1 MPQKPHVL
9 DYEPVLRTGSGID
22 SVDAHAEEWFDPP
35 ELSPDQ
41 EQPLLPEQKA
51 ETVEP
56 AKPYQQVKTWKT
68 LHQKAHSVSYFGL
81 VLFTIILY
89 YRPYE
94 LSTSLVWMQSSAFVV
109 AVFTLLFYIPT
120 QLGLHGN
127 LTVRPREINL
137 ILLFLLAAVL
147 SLPLAIEQTW
157 AWNTFQTFLKVVL
170 MFIVMVNVVLTRK
183 RLRALI
189 LLALFTSCILSASAV
204 NDYRLGK
211 LALGNERIQG
221 LIGNLF
227 DNPNDLALHLVTMIP
242 LAIAFLM
249 VSRSGIKK
257 LIFAGAAVLMVAGVV
272 ATFSRGGFI
281 GTIVIFGMLAWRLS
295 KRNKLLIATCLPV
308 ALILFMI
315 FAPGGY
321 RTRLGTTADD
331 SAGARYDELK
341 RSIFVAL
348 HHPILG
354 VGMNNYVNYSNLNH
368 ATHNA
373 YTQVAS
379 ELGIP
384 AMVIYIMFLIAPLK
398 RLRRIERETISNRE
412 KSEFY
417 YFAIGLEV
425 SLIGY
430 MTASFF
436 LSVAYLWYL
445 YYLVAYTIC
454 LARLYEWSLQGKP
467 AQLAASTVLKTNAV
481 RSSKSNSIEVKSFS

>member
-1 MPQKPHVL
+1 MPQKPHVS
-9 DYEPVLRTGSGID
+9 DYEPVTRTGAASSD
-22 SVDAHAEEWFDPP
+22 NWFDSP
-35 ELSPDQ
+35 EPGGQ
-41 EQPLLPEQKA
+41 EHPIISGPS
-51 ETVEP
+51 P
-56 AKPYQQVKTWKT
+56 AKADPQPSTKPREIWKAVG
-68 LHQKAHSVSYFGL
+68 KRAHGVSYFGL

-94 LSTSLVWMQSSAFVV
+94 LTTSLAWMQSSAFVV
-109 AVFTLLFYIPT
+109 AIFTLLFYIPT

-137 ILLFLLAAVL
+137 ILLFLLAAIL
-147 SLPLAIEQTW
+147 SLPLALDRTL
-157 AWNTFQTFLKVVL
+157 AWNTFQTFIKVVL

-183 RLRALI
+183 RLRGLI
-189 LLALFTSCILSASAV
+189 HLALFTSCILSASAV

-242 LAIAFLM
+242 LAIALLM
-249 VSRSGIKK
+249 ASRSGFKK
-257 LIFAGAAVLMVAGVV
+257 LIYAGGTVLMVAGVV

-281 GTIVIFGMLAWRLS
+281 GMTVIFGMLAWRLS
-295 KRNKLLIATCLPV
+295 KRNKALIAICLPV
-308 ALILFMI
+308 ALALFI
-315 FAPGGY
+315 VFAPGGY
-321 RTRLGTTADD
+321 GTRLGTTADD
-331 SAGARYDELK
+331 SAGARYDDFK
-341 RSIFVAL
+341 RSVFVAV
-348 HHPILG
+348 HHPLVG

-384 AMVIYIMFLIAPLK
+384 AMFIYIMFLLAPLR
-398 RLRRIERETISNRE
+398 RLRRIEKETSATRQT
-412 KSEFY
+412 SEYFY
-417 YFAIGLEV
+417 LAIGLEV
-425 SLIGY
+425 SLLGY
-430 MTASFF
+430 MTTSFF

-454 LARLYEWSLQGKP
+454 FSRLYEWSLTDCSTEKSRSGQVAK
-467 AQLAASTVLKTNAV
+467 QLSTPPNVLVDDAARL
-481 RSSKSNSIEVKSFS
+481 FS